1 MKKPEIVPFEVKHL
15 DAVLDL
21 SIKAWAPVFPLMA
34 EDIPRYVYDAFY
46 PAGWEARQR
55 HDVEA
60 ACRDEKTKV
69 WVALAN
75 DELAGYV
82 ALRVHE
88 EDSMGEVYILG
99 VDPAFQRQGI
109 GRALLDFSFAWM
121 KSRGLQMAMVETGG
135 DRGHA
140 PSRATYEAAGFDRY
154 PVARYFRK
162 L

>member
-1 MKKPEIVPFEVKHL
+1 VPKPKIVPFEPSHL
-15 DAVLDL
+15 DEVVEL
-21 SIKAWAPVFPLMA
+21 SIRAWAPVFPLMA
-34 EDIPRYVYDAFY
+34 EDIERYVYDAFY
-46 PAGWEARQR
+46 PKGWEARQR
-55 HDVEA
+55 ADIAA
-60 ACRDEKTKV
+60 ACRDESVTTY
-69 WVALAN
+69 VAIVG
-75 DELAGYV
+75 DKIAGYV
-82 ALRVHE
+82 SLRVHN

-109 GRALLDFSFAWM
+109 GRALLDVAFEWF
-121 KSRGLQMAMVETGG
+121 KGKGLTMAMVETGG

>member
-1 MKKPEIVPFEVKHL
+1 MQKPEIAPFELSHL

-21 SIKAWAPVFPLMA
+21 SIRAWKPVFPLMA
-34 EDIPRYVYDAFY
+34 EDIQPYVYDAFY
-46 PAGWEARQR
+46 PDGWEKRQR
-55 HDVEA
+55 HDIEA
-60 ACRDEKTKV
+60 ACRDPNIKTH
-69 WVALAN
+69 VALRSSKV
-75 DELAGYV
+75 AGYV
-82 ALRVHE
+82 SLRIHDV
-88 EDSMGEVYILG
+88 DSMGEVYVLG

-109 GRALLDFSFAWM
+109 GRALLDFAFDWF
-121 KSRGLQMAMVETGG
+121 KEKGLKMAMVETGG

>member
-1 MKKPEIVPFEVKHL
+1 MQRPKIVPFELKHL

-21 SIKAWAPVFPLMA
+21 SIRAWKPVFPLMA

-46 PAGWEARQR
+46 PQGWETRQR

-60 ACRDEKTKV
+60 ACRNVDVATY
-69 WVALAN
+69 VALAN
-75 DELAGYV
+75 DKLAGYV
-82 ALRVHE
+82 SLRVHD

-99 VDPAFQRQGI
+99 VDPAFQCQGI
-109 GRALLDFSFAWM
+109 GRALLNFAFDWF
-121 KSRGLQMAMVETGG
+121 KNKGLKMAMVETGG

>member
-1 MKKPEIVPFEVKHL
+1 MQRPKIVPFELKHL

-21 SIKAWAPVFPLMA
+21 SIRAWKPVFPLMA

-46 PAGWEARQR
+46 PQGWETRQR
-55 HDVEA
+55 NDVEA
-60 ACRDEKTKV
+60 ACRKADVTTY
-69 WVALAN
+69 VALAN
-75 DELAGYV
+75 DEVAGYV
-82 ALRVHE
+82 SLRVHN

-99 VDPAFQRQGI
+99 VDPGFQRQGV
-109 GRALLDFSFAWM
+109 GRALLDFAFDWF
-121 KSRGLQMAMVETGG
+121 KGKGLTMAMVETGG